1 MECDRIYKAFQ
12 DYRAKKEELEKNYE
26 NQKKELENKFSKD
39 NKAIEQLLE
48 KEIMKYMHN
57 NKNLMEFLDK
67 KISQKE
73 KELDEV
79 NSIKKMFNLDKIN
92 DLGDNKSNSNE
103 SMELE
108 SQGNGE
114 DIMKKDSDET
124 VNGLDQKNKLK
135 GK

>member
-1 MECDRIYKAFQ
+1 
-12 DYRAKKEELEKNYE
+12 
-26 NQKKELENKFSKD
+26 
-39 NKAIEQLLE
+39 
-48 KEIMKYMHN
+48 
-57 NKNLMEFLDK
+57 
-67 KISQKE
+67 
-73 KELDEV
+73 
-79 NSIKKMFNLDKIN
+79 MFNLDKIN